1 MANKFE
7 CIEILDNNAWNKT
20 LGIIDSFYINYAL
33 VSVYNKKGAQ
43 FISIPKSLQKMY
55 SDVYSE
61 KIKIPEVVD
70 DGWVNVT
77 LARYVEKDVKSFE
90 EEKSPVGEIDNF
102 DFVKKILNLLS
113 KSEVMVN
120 YQGLMLNLQL
130 AQVEELNASF
140 DVNIIS
146 TLRGKLASNIKLKGK
161 EINFNGIIAPSR
173 NLQRHEV
180 LTLKIFI
187 DIYYNDRKLK
197 IILSK
202 IGENFSKIFID
213 DGIHSN
219 EYEFKD
225 FNINWGS
232 FDINRGI

>member
-1 MANKFE
+1 MAHKFE
-7 CIEILDNNAWNKT
+7 CIEILNNNDWNKT

-33 VSVYNKKGAQ
+33 VSVYNKKGSQ
-43 FISIPKSLQKMY
+43 FISIQKSLQKMY
-55 SDVYSE
+55 DDVYAE
-61 KIKIPEVVD
+61 KIKIPEVPD
-70 DGWVNVT
+70 DSWVNVT

-90 EEKSPVGEIDNF
+90 EEKSPIGEIDNF
-102 DFVKKILNLLS
+102 DFVNKIMNLLS
-113 KSEVMVN
+113 KSKVKVN
-120 YQGLMLNLQL
+120 YQGLTLNLQL
-130 AQVEELNASF
+130 ELVDELNVSF

-146 TLRGKLASNIKLKGK
+146 TLRGKLASNMKLKGK
-161 EINFNGIIAPSR
+161 KIDFNGVLAPAR

-187 DIYYNDRKLK
+187 NVYYDDKKLK

-225 FNINWGS
+225 FSINWGS
-232 FDINRGI
+232 FAINRGV